1 MPKKLNLLKIA
12 YYATIGILKIQCLS
26 IGGFNSK
33 RRGNFNKGKLEIP
46 NSPMTDMQVNG
57 S

>member
-12 YYATIGILKIQCLS
+12 YYATTGILKIQCLS

-46 NSPMTDMQVNG
+46 NSPITDMQVNG